1 MRNCRQKTNWL
12 LQVDHDQSAGQKCWC
27 LAPRDN
33 GGGQRTRV
41 RAAEA
46 WLGTLS
52 PSCHLAQTEGSGPH
66 HAGLAQKTRTGE
78 GFIHP
83 PTSFIQQTNL
93 RPVDD
98 AAVLVFFKS
107 EIGALK
113 QFRKPCRC
121 FILMY
126 NSVIIHNFPLWI

>member
-1 MRNCRQKTNWL
+1 M
-12 LQVDHDQSAGQKCWC
+12 
-27 LAPRDN
+27 
-33 GGGQRTRV
+33 

-52 PSCHLAQTEGSGPH
+52 PSCHLAQTKGSRPH

-93 RPVDD
+93 RPVD
-98 AAVLVFFKS
+98 AAVLVFFKKG
-107 EIGALK
+107 EICAFK
-113 QFRKPCRC
+113 QLRNIQHQGVVLVR
-121 FILMY
+121 
-126 NSVIIHNFPLWI
+126 N